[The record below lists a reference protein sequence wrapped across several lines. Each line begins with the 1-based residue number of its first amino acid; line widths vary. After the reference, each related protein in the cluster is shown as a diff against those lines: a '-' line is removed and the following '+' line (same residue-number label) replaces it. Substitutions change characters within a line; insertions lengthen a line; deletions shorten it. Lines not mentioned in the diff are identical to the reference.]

1 VRLGNPLFFT
11 ENHRFA
17 VYRDFSLGPADG
29 KMLTVAYQ
37 PMVGA
42 AAAGLYLLLMQQ
54 LPAERTGWSPLELQ
68 RKLFQ
73 GLALEPNPDGR
84 ALLARCCSLLE
95 AVGLMRTETAENP
108 DTEEL
113 VYVYRLYPPL
123 KPADFFATEH
133 LRLLLRDKIGDNAVN
148 ALMGEL
154 VSDKPEELAD
164 PYLIRKE
171 VTVPFYEVFTL
182 AGEADEALD
191 AVRAVSG
198 AAAGIGD
205 GAPLPPVR
213 FTYEQII
220 SRVPRTSLNRRH
232 VELLA
237 GEPDVI
243 ARINY
248 YADKYGLTLTNVA
261 EVLDFDGVF
270 DALGKWDERIFERQA
285 ELIYLQRY
293 KHEEQLAVRLAAM
306 EETAAASAMPESGA
320 ANKTAGF
327 AAGRSPQTAV
337 SAGGH
342 AGSAPETDA
351 LLDVPDRLKD
361 KLDIVS
367 YNALLKQK
375 PYTKVLE
382 LFIGTPKVMGETK
395 EMFRKLNILY
405 RFPDEVLN
413 ALIHY
418 MQVYEKPWN
427 ESYINKVAAS
437 LQARQVRTY
446 EQAVR
451 YFNAERRA
459 AQGRQETGGRNA
471 TRPAG
476 QSRTGGKGKPR
487 LPVYQAPSG
496 KLADDARQ
504 ELDEIVKY
512 LEGQS

>member
-1 VRLGNPLFFT
+1 MGNPLFYT

-113 VYVYRLYPPL
+113 VYVYRMYPPL

-154 VSDKPEELAD
+154 VSDKPAELAD

-182 AGEADEALD
+182 AGKAEEATGMI
-191 AVRAVSG
+191 RAVSG
-198 AAAGIGD
+198 IAAGIGD
-205 GAPLPPVR
+205 AAPLPPVR

-232 VELLA
+232 VERLA
-237 GEPDVI
+237 EEPDVI
-243 ARINY
+243 AKINY

-306 EETAAASAMPESGA
+306 EETAAASAMSDSGA
-320 ANKTAGF
+320 SGTAAGF
-327 AAGRSPQTAV
+327 APGSSPQKAV
-337 SAGGH
+337 SAGGGH
-342 AGSAPETDA
+342 GEAAPETDA
-351 LLDVPDRLKD
+351 LLAVPDRLKD

-375 PYTKVLE
+375 PYTMVLE

-418 MQVYEKPWN
+418 MQVNEKPWN

-459 AQGRQETGGRNA
+459 SPERRETGGKGA
-471 TRPAG
+471 SRPAG
-476 QSRTGGKGKPR
+476 QIRTGGKGKPR

-504 ELDEIVKY
+504 ELEEIVKY